1 MNPLAIYRMA
11 RRDIQN
17 HEEGEDELEAPE
29 TLQMSQPFDNE
40 NTERAEASAVT
51 VSNLVQFEATP
62 SPFAHQA
69 SFDLP
74 MTFDDLQTCMQLP
87 LMYSP
92 NGLIPCNM
100 DFNIDCPGF
109 DCNTAEVGNDSS
121 SILQTMSC
129 DESLF
134 LPFPLDHYSHHCHAV
149 AD

>member
-11 RRDIQN
+11 RRDIRS
-17 HEEGEDELEAPE
+17 HEDGGDESETPE
-29 TLQMSQPFDNE
+29 PSQMSQPFDNE
-40 NTERAEASAVT
+40 NREHAEASAVT
-51 VSNLVQFEATP
+51 VSNLVQSETTL

-92 NGLIPCNM
+92 DGLMPCNM
-100 DFNIDCPGF
+100 DFNINCHNF
-109 DCNTAEVGNDSS
+109 DCNTAEVGNDPS

-134 LPFPLDHYSHHCHAV
+134 SPFPLEHYSHHYHTV